1 MDGRQAKPGDKVS
14 VHYAGKLANG
24 AQFDSSSERGPIEV
38 QIGTGQLIKG
48 IDNALVDMTAGDT
61 KSVTVEPDEGYG
73 AHKPEL
79 VHVVERQRLPAKI
92 DLRVGTQL
100 QATDPQG
107 NQLRL
112 NVVEIG
118 DNKVTLD
125 ANHPLAGKS
134 LVFEIKLVEFAD

>member
-1 MDGRQAKPGDKVS
+1 
-14 VHYAGKLANG
+14 
-24 AQFDSSSERGPIEV
+24 
-38 QIGTGQLIKG
+38 
-48 IDNALVDMTAGDT
+48 MTAGDT